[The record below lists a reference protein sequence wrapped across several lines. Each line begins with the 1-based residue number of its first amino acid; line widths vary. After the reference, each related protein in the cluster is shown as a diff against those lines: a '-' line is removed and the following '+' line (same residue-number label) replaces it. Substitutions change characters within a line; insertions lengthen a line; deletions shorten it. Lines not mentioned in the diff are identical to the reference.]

1 MAKFTIYSPSGDAL
15 YEGTPTFSGTFMEP
29 GQLAFRN
36 VASPFSIGFPIGS
49 YVDYTLPDDE
59 DVETRT
65 GERYK
70 MYFAPAVTKQARQGK
85 VGNSLVYDSIVFYD
99 ASKMLEFCP
108 FRDYVTS
115 DNNIH
120 FSTQQSW
127 STFEDV
133 EGIRKRIQA
142 NVDNMYPDEHWVI
155 ELATRTEVYNAYY
168 YFIGKSAEE
177 AEQLAD
183 EYEALVTEA
192 REYSFSGGS
201 VLDALKRIYEVW
213 KDIGWRYY
221 SSVSGSTRYNKIRLG
236 PVGALGLPPT
246 TMLYGKGKGLKSLK
260 RSIANEGE
268 LCNRIYP
275 YGNSTNVFR
284 DWYRRQNFLAHD
296 TADIQNLMLPLSDW
310 GTVESGGLLVKTP
323 LKAFL
328 EDANSISRNGLR
340 PKYVYFDG
348 SDDLDD
354 IFPTIKGLTV
364 QDIRDYISGGG
375 TVDYPPGILIPDSLR
390 IDKVI
395 SVKPNVGDSS
405 TTSFDSG
412 VAAEDGRANIISGS
426 VSFPSSISGQVASG
440 QPAGE
445 WELTV
450 VNPQGA
456 VAMTTTSAIED
467 GTFEFNLRG
476 IRVASSNSAPQAAR
490 ITAVSI
496 AAEIR
501 YPQNGGVKTISGIKL
516 CSLPVSADGVVDVSG
531 EDFGP
536 IRQVMGDVGVG
547 EVRVIFYYTFRFYFP
562 TALSSG
568 VTFGLTFTS
577 SAADCAITKTA
588 LKNFGLTLPPFGF
601 NLSDIAATE
610 DKVRIKMTSGKCAGR
625 EFVVTKCEIAVLSNY
640 LNLTLNRYYDESLSQ
655 YFPNTDYPVE
665 ANDEFVILGIAMPDF
680 YMEANAQRLKVAAQK
695 YLDTY
700 SREIWQYAP
709 EIDPKYM
716 VEHHGRILA
725 GQYMKIIDPDI
736 VAEEEDGKTYL
747 IENNNKYML
756 TSRDQY
762 IVLNDG
768 SGGVA
773 ALVVVD
779 SISID
784 ESGALPSWRVTL
796 RNRKRVP
803 KYEIVSAEIVQLGRK
818 KGDLIIKR

>member
-36 VASPFSIGFPIGS
+36 VASPFTIGFPIGS

-85 VGNSLVYDSIVFYD
+85 VGDSLIYDSIVFYD

-108 FRDYVTS
+108 FRDYVAS

-142 NVDNMYPDEHWVI
+142 NVDSMYPDEHWVI
-155 ELATRTEVYNAYY
+155 ELASRTDVYNAYY

-177 AEQLAD
+177 AAQLAD

-192 REYSFSGGS
+192 REYTFSGGS

-221 SSVSGSTRYNKIRLG
+221 SSVSGSTRYNRIRLG

-260 RSIANEGE
+260 RSLANEGE

-275 YGNSTNVFR
+275 FGNSTNVSKE
-284 DWYRRQNFLAHD
+284 WYRKLLFLGRN
-296 TADIQNLMLPLSDW
+296 TADIQHLMLPYADW
-310 GTVESGGLLVKTP
+310 GVVPSGGVYMKSPT
-323 LKAFL
+323 KAYL
-328 EDANSISRNGLR
+328 EDTNSISRNGLR

-354 IFPTIKGLTV
+354 IFPTIKKLTV
-364 QDIRDYISGGG
+364 QDIRDYIASGGS
-375 TVDYPPGILIPDSLR
+375 VDYPPASTTPGTQRLDIIQNVNADGEGGQTFDAGLTGENGRTSI
-390 IDKVI
+390 K
-395 SVKPNVGDSS
+395 SVKFNSSGTGSATASTSQGDHTGSFGLGQAPYITVSS
-405 TTSFDSG
+405 AVPRGSITLTF
-412 VAAEDGRANIISGS
+412 ANLFVHIKYEAYLIQYLSANL
-426 VSFPSSISGQVASG
+426 VI
-440 QPAGE
+440 
-445 WELTV
+445 TV
-450 VNPQGA
+450 DY
-456 VAMTTTSAIED
+456 S
-467 GTFEFNLRG
+467 
-476 IRVASSNSAPQAAR
+476 
-490 ITAVSI
+490 
-496 AAEIR
+496 
-501 YPQNGGVKTISGIKL
+501 NGGVSASTAERIPIPKTSGREGL
-516 CSLPVSADGVVDVSG
+516 LSLTDYKVEIPLGQVGTSEQIEVSFDIEYSYHTGVAVTQDG
-531 EDFGP
+531 
-536 IRQVMGDVGVG
+536 ITIQRTINT
-547 EVRVIFYYTFRFYFP
+547 EV
-562 TALSSG
+562 
-568 VTFGLTFTS
+568 GLTFELLKTWG
-577 SAADCAITKTA
+577 AII
-588 LKNFGLTLPPFGF
+588 PPFGF
-601 NLSDIAATE
+601 DLTDIVATE

-625 EFVVTKCEIAVLSNY
+625 EFVVTGCDVMAPYTDTLYLY
-640 LNLTLNRYYDESLSQ
+640 LNRQLDESLSQ

-818 KGDLIIKR
+818 KGDLIIRR